1 MCQGDD
7 ASDLHASIPQRP
19 AGLQCGGSR
28 RDDVIDDEYLGRR
41 EPPHVV
47 ASQAHGAADRLRSTV
62 SVKAL
67 EGLVIANPRDR
78 GQG

>member
-19 AGLQCGGSR
+19 AGLQCGRSR

-41 EPPHVV
+41 ELTHVV
-47 ASQAHGAADRLRSTV
+47 AS
-62 SVKAL
+62 
-67 EGLVIANPRDR
+67 
-78 GQG
+78 